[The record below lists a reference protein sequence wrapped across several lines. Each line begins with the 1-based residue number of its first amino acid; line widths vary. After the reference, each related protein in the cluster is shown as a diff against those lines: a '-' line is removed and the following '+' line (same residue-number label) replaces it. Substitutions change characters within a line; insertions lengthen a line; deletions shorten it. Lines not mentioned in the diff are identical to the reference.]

1 MALDIASCGPQDP
14 DRRRLEADQSKPV
27 GRGGDGEE
35 AGQVHNVSI
44 LSIRHPWAINGERRG
59 RDMSRT
65 SIDRVTEEGFQR
77 SCRLDGSSAAWHVT

>member
-1 MALDIASCGPQDP
+1 
-14 DRRRLEADQSKPV
+14 
-27 GRGGDGEE
+27 
-35 AGQVHNVSI
+35 